1 MRVRGRVRALAAC
14 GALSWATTVAAQQW
28 AIDDPGQGPLSL
40 PAGADA
46 ARELSGLSWAGGG
59 RWAAVSDDDGRLFW
73 LRVTIDPASGRITGA
88 AVDGHLELAG
98 SRDLEGVAI
107 GAEAAS
113 VYVSDEVG
121 PAIRQYRLPDGRLMG
136 TAMLPSVLTGLRPN
150 LGLEALTRDARGSL
164 WTANEEALTADG
176 QTSTAEAGTLV
187 RLVRFD
193 ADLRPTGQ
201 WAYRTDPIA
210 GATVLG
216 DRGTG
221 LSDLAALPD
230 GSLLALERSLGS
242 EGLRI
247 RLYELDLAGAADV
260 SQRPSLADADVVAVG
275 KTLLWEHTSLTEN
288 FEGAALGPPLADAGY
303 SLLLVSDNGHK
314 LAQALYPLRLRRR

>member
-1 MRVRGRVRALAAC
+1 MMVRRRARALVAVC
-14 GALSWATTVAAQQW
+14 ALSWAPAAAAQQW
-28 AIDDPGQGPLSL
+28 TIDDPGQGPLSL
-40 PAGADA
+40 SAGPGA
-46 ARELSGLSWAGGG
+46 ARELSGLSWAGGE

-73 LRVTIDPASGRITGA
+73 LRIAIDPTSGRITGA
-88 AVDGHLELAG
+88 AVNGHLDLAG

-121 PAIRQYRLPDGRLMG
+121 PAVRQYRLPDGRLMG
-136 TAMLPSVLTGLRPN
+136 TAMLPSVLTGLRSN

-164 WTANEEALTADG
+164 WTANEEALKADG
-176 QTSTAEAGTLV
+176 PTSTAEAGTLV
-187 RLVRFD
+187 RLVRLD

-201 WAYRTDPIA
+201 WAYRTDPVA
-210 GATVLG
+210 GAKVLA

-221 LSDLAALPD
+221 LSDLVALAD

-247 RLYELDLAGAADV
+247 RLYELDLAGASDV
-260 SQRPSLADADVVAVG
+260 SQRPALADADVVAVG
-275 KTLLWEHTSLTEN
+275 KHLLWERTSLAEN
-288 FEGAALGPPLADAGY
+288 FEGAALGPPLADGGH
-303 SLLLVSDNGHK
+303 SLLLVSDDGHK
-314 LAQALYPLRLRRR
+314 LAQALYALRLRRR